1 MRARICVAASGE
13 WRLLRRS
20 QPEGETIS
28 FRKILI
34 FLNFF
39 GQNGPRPGTSDDRKS
54 VFSGSQRGE

>member
-1 MRARICVAASGE
+1 MAASGE

-39 GQNGPRPGTSDDRKS
+39 GQNGPRPSTSDDRKS
-54 VFSGSQRGE
+54 VFSGSQRSE